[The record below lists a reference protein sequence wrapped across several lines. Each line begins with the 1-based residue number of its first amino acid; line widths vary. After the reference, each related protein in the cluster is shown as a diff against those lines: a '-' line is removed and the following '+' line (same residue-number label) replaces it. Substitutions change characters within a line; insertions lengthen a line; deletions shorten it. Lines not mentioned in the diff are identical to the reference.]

1 VVWCAVISGT
11 VAWCGRAA
19 LLVTPLH
26 RSCPAPLPPLLSRSV
41 VPNKIKVIPT
51 LGPRPPLT
59 STLQVLLTAG
69 LSLLPGKCYSRL
81 AWGPEG
87 LIAGACGTTLHFIDS
102 RSGEVVDRVEEA
114 HDAAVR
120 GAWRGDGAGVGV
132 GVLVLVFL

>member
-1 VVWCAVISGT
+1 MSGT
-11 VAWCGRAA
+11 VVWCGRAA

-26 RSCPAPLPPLLSRSV
+26 CSCPAPLPPWLSRSI
-41 VPNKIKVIPT
+41 VPNRNKVTPNSHPGPPTSPIP
-51 LGPRPPLT
+51 
-59 STLQVLLTAG
+59 TLQVLLTAG

-132 GVLVLVFL
+132 LVLVLVFL